1 MKAKSREF
9 TSCFISAPFGANLGA
24 LTRVLDKAEIQWEW
38 ARSNLDLKDRL
49 PGDLRKIIR
58 GVDFVIGVILSG
70 SASDNIMFEVG
81 LAVGMRKPV
90 LLVGADKGRVPS
102 DLAGIPSVQ
111 ASLDDERALALH
123 LDLLIRS
130 SRQGPRYPVSGQ
142 SGKTS
147 IGQFPDLGL
156 HTNVKYD
163 SKPESALEGELVT
176 LIERAGGRTLLHP
189 RLEGESRQFIPD
201 VLFWLPTADV
211 ELLNPAVVELKGD
224 FQTPQQLLD
233 AEKQLLQFLQ
243 QTGVRTG
250 LLIVRG
256 LGPASRAE
264 FRGSP
269 LLNVFRLDFERFRN
283 LITHGELS
291 SYLHQER
298 NRAAH
303 GLR

>member
-1 MKAKSREF
+1 MKPKNREF
-9 TSCFISAPFGANLGA
+9 KSCFISAPFGATLGS
-24 LTRVLDKAEIQWEW
+24 LTRVLDRAEIRWEW
-38 ARSNLDLKDRL
+38 ARSNLDLSDRL

-58 GVDFVIGVILSG
+58 GVDFVVGVILGG

-81 LAVGMRKPV
+81 LAVGMGKPV
-90 LLVGADKGRVPS
+90 LLVVADQRKVPS

-111 ASLDDERALALH
+111 ASLDDEGALALH
-123 LDLLIRS
+123 LDLLIRR

-142 SGKTS
+142 SGTRS
-147 IGQFPDLGL
+147 ISQLHDFGL
-156 HTNVKYD
+156 HTSLKYD

-176 LIERAGGRTLLHP
+176 LIEQAGGRTLLHP
-189 RLEGESRQFIPD
+189 RPESGARQITPD
-201 VLFWLPTADV
+201 LLFFLPTADV
-211 ELLNPAVVELKGD
+211 ELLNPAVVELKGQP
-224 FQTPQQLLD
+224 QTPQQLLA
-233 AEKQLLQFLQ
+233 AEEQLLRFLQ

-256 LGPASRAE
+256 LGQEPPTE

-269 LLNVFRLDFERFRN
+269 LLNVFRLDFEKFRS
-283 LITHGELS
+283 LITRGELAT
-291 SYLHQER
+291 YLHLER